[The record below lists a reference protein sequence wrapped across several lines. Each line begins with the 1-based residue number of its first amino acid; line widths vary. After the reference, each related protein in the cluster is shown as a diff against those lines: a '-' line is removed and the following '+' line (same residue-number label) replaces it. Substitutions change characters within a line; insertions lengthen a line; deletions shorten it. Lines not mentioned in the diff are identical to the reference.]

1 MKTSLII
8 STYNWPE
15 ALSLVLKS
23 VLIQTVLVNEI
34 IIADDGS
41 SEATKL
47 IIDKYRRSIQ
57 IPMIHIWHEDLGFR
71 KTIIMNKAYSAAIGD
86 YIIQVDGDIIL
97 HPKFIYDH
105 INNAK
110 KNQFTHGGRVLVNA
124 QTTLERLNNLSI
136 YFNFFTYGL
145 KNRLNAIYSPFL
157 SSFFN
162 FKSTSINKTRGCNFA
177 CWKKDFEMV
186 NGYNEDMVGW
196 GYEDTELS
204 VRLINNNIFKI
215 RLKFIALTYHLN
227 HIIKEDDN
235 NDVNLNILNYTI
247 SNNSTLCKNGIQR
260 ID

>member
-1 MKTSLII
+1 
-8 STYNWPE
+8 
-15 ALSLVLKS
+15 
-23 VLIQTVLVNEI
+23 
-34 IIADDGS
+34 
-41 SEATKL
+41 
-47 IIDKYRRSIQ
+47 
-57 IPMIHIWHEDLGFR
+57 
-71 KTIIMNKAYSAAIGD
+71 
-86 YIIQVDGDIIL
+86 
-97 HPKFIYDH
+97 
-105 INNAK
+105 
-110 KNQFTHGGRVLVNA
+110 VLVNA
-124 QTTLERLNNLSI
+124 QTTIERLNNLSI
-136 YFNFFTYGL
+136 DFNFFTYGL
-145 KNRLNAIYSPFL
+145 RNRLNAIYSPFL
-157 SSFFN
+157 SYFFK

-177 CWKKDFEMV
+177 CWKKDFEKV